1 MWLSCGLSKGTF
13 LWWISSTWIPIV
25 VLCASLDV
33 TDVLVVFT
41 GPVSCKTSSVTTR
54 FVFLLTVCGTFPA
67 QLGIENFGRIYVL
80 VLRAPGCEMVA
91 VNDPFMFLDDLVLPT
106 RVRQCSTGDS
116 TAPSRCLK
124 MMAISPLLLKQE
136 PWMTG
141 VAVYEKPKFPMGATS
156 VFFAKKAL
164 SAVSLRGGNFSSNSR
179 LELLT
184 LAGFAVTV
192 ALVYGYMFSSST

>member
-1 MWLSCGLSKGTF
+1 MFHGRLNGTIAMSEDDGDKS
-13 LWWISSTWIPIV
+13 LIV
-25 VLCASLDV
+25 KA
-33 TDVLVVFT
+33 
-41 GPVSCKTSSVTTR
+41 GTTH
-54 FVFLLTVCGTFPA
+54 
-67 QLGIENFGRIYVL
+67 
-80 VLRAPGCEMVA
+80 
-91 VNDPFMFLDDLVLPT
+91 
-106 RVRQCSTGDS
+106 
-116 TAPSRCLK
+116 
-124 MMAISPLLLKQE
+124 
-136 PWMTG
+136 WMTG